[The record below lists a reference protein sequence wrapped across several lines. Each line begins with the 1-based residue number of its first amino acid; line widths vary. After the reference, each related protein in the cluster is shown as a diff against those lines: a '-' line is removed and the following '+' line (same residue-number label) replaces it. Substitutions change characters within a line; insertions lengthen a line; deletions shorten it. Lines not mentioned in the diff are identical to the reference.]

1 MKHLDWT
8 VFVSQTGSEVLG
20 LCHQLGVVP
29 KLLITN
35 NPKKL
40 REDVMFFL
48 KDNGCKLKV
57 IPFKPLL
64 DHYLQEDILSS
75 KIITLHGYLRILP
88 SEFIESYRP
97 RAIYNG
103 HPGLITEYPE
113 LKGKDPQ
120 IRAFEGKYHLIGSV
134 IHEVTAGVDEGEV
147 VHAKSAQNVAT
158 TLDGTYELLKYLSLR
173 SWYEF
178 FREKLLVDQD

>member
-1 MKHLDWT
+1 MKQLDWT

-20 LCHQLGVVP
+20 LCSQLGVVP

-48 KDNGCKLKV
+48 KDNGCKLTV
-57 IPFKPLL
+57 IPFNPSLE
-64 DHYLQEDILSS
+64 HYLQEDILSS

-88 SEFIESYRP
+88 GEFIESYKP
-97 RAIYNG
+97 RAVYNG

-113 LKGKDPQ
+113 LKGKDKQ
-120 IRAFEGKYHLIGSV
+120 AELYYQKTKYARIGSV
-134 IHEVTAGVDEGEV
+134 VHKVIAELDAGEIVSWADAENRVESIDDAFN
-147 VHAKSAQNVAT
+147 HARPLSSVAW
-158 TLDGTYELLKYLSLR
+158 YNFLKDR
-173 SWYEF
+173 
-178 FREKLLVDQD
+178 V

>member
-40 REDVMFFL
+40 REDVLFFL
-48 KDNGCKLKV
+48 KDNGCELTV
-57 IPFKPLL
+57 IPFNPQL
-64 DHYLQEDILSS
+64 DHYLQDNILSS

-88 SEFIESYRP
+88 SEFIESYKP

-120 IRAFEGKYHLIGSV
+120 IRAFEGKYPLIGSV
-134 IHEVTAGVDEGEV
+134 IHEVTAGVDEGDI
-147 VHAKSAQNVAT
+147 VHIKSAQNVAT
-158 TLDGTYELLKYLSLR
+158 SLDGTYELLKYLSLR

-178 FREKLLVDQD
+178 FTQNLLVD